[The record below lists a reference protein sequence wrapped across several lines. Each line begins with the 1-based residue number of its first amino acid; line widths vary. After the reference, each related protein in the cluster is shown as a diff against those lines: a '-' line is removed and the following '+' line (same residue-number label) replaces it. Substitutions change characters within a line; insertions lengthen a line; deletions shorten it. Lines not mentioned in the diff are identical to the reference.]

1 MKANPPTDSRRS
13 PVLTYAIILGT
24 LVLATVVVST
34 LFGRAHENP
43 KPSAVS
49 SPLAPGEVTPKP

>member
-13 PVLTYAIILGT
+13 PIITYAIILGALILAT
-24 LVLATVVVST
+24 LVAST

-49 SPLAPGEVTPKP
+49 SPLAPGDATPRP